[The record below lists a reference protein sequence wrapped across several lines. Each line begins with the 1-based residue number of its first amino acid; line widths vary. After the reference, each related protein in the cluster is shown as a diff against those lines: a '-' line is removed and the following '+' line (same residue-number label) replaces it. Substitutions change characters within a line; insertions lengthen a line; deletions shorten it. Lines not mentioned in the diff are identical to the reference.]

1 MKKLIIIGKN
11 SFVAKNIYHY
21 LKKIIE
27 VKKVDYSKFKKIKK
41 KELEKFDYLINCS
54 LSKKYIKYK
63 YSESND
69 IDFKIAKKISNL
81 RLRMVFLS
89 SRKVYIP
96 RNNINEKS
104 FNFESK

>member
-41 KELEKFDYLINCS
+41 KN
-54 LSKKYIKYK
+54 
-63 YSESND
+63 
-69 IDFKIAKKISNL
+69 
-81 RLRMVFLS
+81 
-89 SRKVYIP
+89 
-96 RNNINEKS
+96 
-104 FNFESK
+104 